1 MSHPFVVL
9 EGVDGVGKTTITQLL
24 ASHLNA
30 IHLATPQ
37 TPFSDIRTAVE
48 ELHDPT
54 LRFHFYL
61 TSVIAISPVIERY
74 LTTSA
79 VVCDRYVHSTIAYHK
94 VMGVDLTYI
103 EWEKLPI
110 IRPTATFLLTASNA
124 VRNGRTSERA
134 TESLHDH
141 AIEKDYEFLD
151 RVNDEFLKM
160 GLAVVDTNNKKP
172 PEVVQQIMHTLKVG
186 VRGS

>member
-1 MSHPFVVL
+1 MSYPFVVL

-24 ASHLNA
+24 ASQLNA

-37 TPFSDIRTAVE
+37 APFSNIRAAVE
-48 ELHDPT
+48 ELRDPT

-61 TSVIAISPVIERY
+61 TSVIAISLVIERR
-74 LTTSA
+74 LATSA

-110 IRPTATFLLTASNA
+110 IRPTATFLLTASKV
-124 VRNGRTSERA
+124 VRNGRTSERTA
-134 TESLHDH
+134 ESLHDH
-141 AIEKDYEFLD
+141 AIEKDYAFLD

-160 GLAVVDTNNKKP
+160 GLTVVDTSNKEP
-172 PEVVQQIMHTLKVG
+172 AEVVQQIMHNLRIG
-186 VRGS
+186 ARGS